1 MSFVLK
7 SSSSYSWPVTFYQPE
22 NGTRKEHSFD
32 AQFKQLPQTRINEI
46 QVLVQKRV
54 KAIQEGEEDTSGITD
69 QSIANEVLVGW
80 EGIEDGEGAPV
91 PFSNKTKKQIL
102 DIPMLASAII
112 ESYFDSLVEAKA
124 KNS

>member
-7 SSSSYSWPVTFYQPE
+7 SSSSYTWPVTFYQPE
-22 NGTRKEHSFD
+22 NGTRKEQSFD

-46 QVLVQKRV
+46 QVLVQKPV
-54 KAIQEGEEDTSGITD
+54 KAIQEGIEDTSGITD
-69 QSIANEVLVGW
+69 QSIANEVLAGW

-91 PFSNKTKKQIL
+91 PFSNKSKKQIL
-102 DIPMLASAII
+102 EIPMLASAII
-112 ESYFDSLVEAKA
+112 ESYFDSLVEAKT

>member
-7 SSSSYSWPVTFYQPE
+7 SSSSYTWPVTFYQPE
-22 NGTRKEHSFD
+22 NCTRKEQSFD

-54 KAIQEGEEDTSGITD
+54 KSMQEGDEDTSGITD

-80 EGIEDGEGAPV
+80 EGIEDGEGAHV

-112 ESYFDSLVEAKA
+112 ESYFDSLVEAKT

>member
-7 SSSSYSWPVTFYQPE
+7 SSSSYTWPVTFYQPE
-22 NGTRKEHSFD
+22 NGTRKEQSFD
-32 AQFKQLPQTRINEI
+32 ALFKQLPQTRINEI

-54 KAIQEGEEDTSGITD
+54 KSIQDGEEDTSGITD

-91 PFSNKTKKQIL
+91 PFSNKIKKQLL
-102 DIPMLASAII
+102 DKPMLASAVI
-112 ESYFDSLVEAKA
+112 ESYFDSLVKA
-124 KNS
+124 KEKNS

>member
-7 SSSSYSWPVTFYQPE
+7 SSSSYTWPVTFYQPE
-22 NGTRKEHSFD
+22 NGTRKEQSFD

-80 EGIEDGEGAPV
+80 EGIEDGEGVPV

-112 ESYFDSLVEAKA
+112 ESYFDSLVEAKT

>member
-7 SSSSYSWPVTFYQPE
+7 SSSSYTWPVTFYQPE
-22 NGTRKEHSFD
+22 NGTRKEQSFD

-54 KAIQEGEEDTSGITD
+54 KSIQEGEEDTSGITD

-80 EGIEDGEGAPV
+80 VGIEDGEGAPV

-124 KNS
+124 KN

>member
-22 NGTRKEHSFD
+22 NGTRKEQSFD

-46 QVLVQKRV
+46 QVLVLKRV

-124 KNS
+124 KN

>member
-1 MSFVLK
+1 MSFVIK
-7 SSSSYSWPVTFYQPE
+7 SSSSYTWPVTFYQPE
-22 NGTRKEHSFD
+22 NGTRKEQWFD

-54 KAIQEGEEDTSGITD
+54 KSIQEGEEDTSGITD

-91 PFSNKTKKQIL
+91 PFANKTKKQIL

-112 ESYFDSLVEAKA
+112 ESYFDSLVEAKT
-124 KNS
+124 KTS

>member
-22 NGTRKEHSFD
+22 NGTRKEQSFD
-32 AQFKQLPQTRINEI
+32 ALFKQLPQTRINEI

-54 KAIQEGEEDTSGITD
+54 KSIQDGEEDTTGVTD
-69 QSIANEVLVGW
+69 QSIADEVLVGW

-112 ESYFDSLVEAKA
+112 ESYFDSLVKA
-124 KNS
+124 KEKNL

>member
-7 SSSSYSWPVTFYQPE
+7 SSSSYTWPVTFYQPE
-22 NGTRKEHSFD
+22 NGTRKEQSFD

-54 KAIQEGEEDTSGITD
+54 KSIQEGEEDTSGITD
-69 QSIANEVLVGW
+69 QSIAKEVLVGW
-80 EGIEDGEGAPV
+80 AGIEDGAVAPV

-112 ESYFDSLVEAKA
+112 ESYFDSLVEAKT

>member
-7 SSSSYSWPVTFYQPE
+7 SSSSYTWPVTFYQPE
-22 NGTRKEHSFD
+22 NGTRKEQSFD

-46 QVLVQKRV
+46 QVLVQKRG
-54 KAIQEGEEDTSGITD
+54 KAIHEGDEDTSGITD

-102 DIPMLASAII
+102 DIPMLASAVI

-124 KNS
+124 KN

>member
-22 NGTRKEHSFD
+22 NATRKEQSCD
-32 AQFKQLPQTRINEI
+32 AQYKQLPQTRINEL

-54 KAIQEGEEDTSGITD
+54 KSIQEGEEHTSGITD
-69 QSIANEVLVGW
+69 KSIANEVLVGW
-80 EGIEDGEGAPV
+80 EGIEDGEGVPV

-112 ESYFDSLVEAKA
+112 ESYFDSLVEAKT

>member
-7 SSSSYSWPVTFYQPE
+7 SSSSYTWPVTFYQPE
-22 NGTRKEHSFD
+22 NGTRKEQSFD

-54 KAIQEGEEDTSGITD
+54 KSIQEGEEDTSGITD
-69 QSIANEVLVGW
+69 QSIANEVLVGC

-112 ESYFDSLVEAKA
+112 ESYFDSLVEAKT

>member
-7 SSSSYSWPVTFYQPE
+7 SSSSYTWPVTFYQPE
-22 NGTRKEHSFD
+22 NGTRKEQSFD

-54 KAIQEGEEDTSGITD
+54 KSIQEGVEDTSGITD

-124 KNS
+124 KN

>member
-7 SSSSYSWPVTFYQPE
+7 SSSSYTWPVTFYQPE
-22 NGTRKEHSFD
+22 NGTKKEQSFD

-54 KAIQEGEEDTSGITD
+54 KSIQEGEEDTSGITD
-69 QSIANEVLVGW
+69 QSIADEVLVGW
-80 EGIEDGEGAPV
+80 EDVEDGEGNPIL
-91 PFSNKTKKQIL
+91 FSNKIKKQLL
-102 DIPMLASAII
+102 DKPMLASAII
-112 ESYFDSLVEAKA
+112 ESYFDSLVKVKE

>member
-7 SSSSYSWPVTFYQPE
+7 SSSSYTWPVTFYQPE
-22 NGTRKEHSFD
+22 NGTRKEQSFD

-80 EGIEDGEGAPV
+80 EGIEDGEGVPV

-112 ESYFDSLVEAKA
+112 ESYFDSLVVAKA
-124 KNS
+124 KN

>member
-7 SSSSYSWPVTFYQPE
+7 SSSSYTWPVTFYQPE
-22 NGTRKEHSFD
+22 NGTRKEQSFD

-112 ESYFDSLVEAKA
+112 ESYFDSLVEAKT

>member
-7 SSSSYSWPVTFYQPE
+7 SSSSYTWPVTFYQPE
-22 NGTRKEHSFD
+22 NGTRKEQSFD
-32 AQFKQLPQTRINEI
+32 AQFKHLPQTRINEI

-54 KAIQEGEEDTSGITD
+54 KAIQEGIEDTSGITD
-69 QSIANEVLVGW
+69 QSIANEVLAGW

-112 ESYFDSLVEAKA
+112 ESYFDSLVEAKT

>member
-7 SSSSYSWPVTFYQPE
+7 SSSSYTWPVTFYQPE
-22 NGTRKEHSFD
+22 NGTRKEQSFD

-54 KAIQEGEEDTSGITD
+54 KSIQEGEEDTSGITD

-80 EGIEDGEGAPV
+80 EGIEDGEGVPV
-91 PFSNKTKKQIL
+91 PFSNKTKT
-102 DIPMLASAII
+102 
-112 ESYFDSLVEAKA
+112 SLRDLFFVTISK
-124 KNS
+124 SIFF

>member
-7 SSSSYSWPVTFYQPE
+7 SSSSYTWPVTFYQPE
-22 NGTRKEHSFD
+22 NGTRKEQSFD

-54 KAIQEGEEDTSGITD
+54 KSIQEGEEDTSGITD
-69 QSIANEVLVGW
+69 QSIANEVRVGW
-80 EGIEDGEGAPV
+80 EAIEDCEGVTV

-102 DIPMLASAII
+102 DIPMLASAVI

-124 KNS
+124 KN